1 MKKVTEKLKAKKVI
15 KDRFEKSCSVCGGKI
30 KIILYKDRSYRGGHY
45 FFKIPLV
52 SKKEMAKA
60 LKFGTKETTLG
71 KMKMKV
77 LKKEPKPY
85 SHMEYWECSDCY
97 RDVQK
102 N

>member
-1 MKKVTEKLKAKKVI
+1 MKKVTGKLKVKKVI
-15 KDRFEKSCSVCGGKI
+15 KDRLEKSCSVCGGKI

-85 SHMEYWECSDCY
+85 SHMEYWECSGCY
-97 RDVQK
+97 R
-102 N
+102 

>member
-1 MKKVTEKLKAKKVI
+1 MKKVTEKLKAKRII
-15 KDRFEKSCSVCGGKI
+15 KDRFEKTCSVCGGKI

-60 LKFGTKETTLG
+60 LKAGTKETTLG
-71 KMKMKV
+71 KIKIKV
-77 LKKEPKPY
+77 LKKDPRPY

-97 RDVQK
+97 R
-102 N
+102 